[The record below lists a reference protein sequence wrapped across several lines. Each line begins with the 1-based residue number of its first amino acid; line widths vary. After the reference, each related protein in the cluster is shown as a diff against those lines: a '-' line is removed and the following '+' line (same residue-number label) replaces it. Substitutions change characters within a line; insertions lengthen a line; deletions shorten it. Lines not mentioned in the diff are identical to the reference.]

1 MVSPAHSFAR
11 ERGFLDDTY
20 ILGRVYLPSY
30 SQSLRACAVASLGR
44 MMVMKNLRRYP
55 RVYYE
60 LLFIGFSIFLGM
72 RLSGAFLPILAKDLD
87 PSGALVGYVVSA
99 WFLARVFIEL
109 PSGLI
114 SDRIGRRRLF
124 MVGIALSAVGS
135 LLCALAS
142 SIYFLI
148 VGRALWGFGAAL
160 FFSNNTAILLDLFEP
175 DQRGQAVGTFQ
186 GIEFIGSLIG
196 APIGALLAE
205 FTGYFF
211 VFYITFGMISF
222 SCLLTFVSKELKTI
236 GAAPGHD
243 APPKPSLVESLKSL
257 MQWGLFVVCVISFA
271 RMFVM
276 NGVMSTVFPLYLHET
291 VGFDVSLIGLV
302 TAARTGGFTLAT
314 ILSGHLSTRIGRKTT
329 ILLGLV
335 IEAICISAYTLID
348 SLGIFISLGF
358 VDGLGAGLVSVTLTI
373 LLSYLVKPEFRG
385 ISIGFFRTFM
395 DVGGIIGPVVFMDI
409 ATHITI
415 QAPFFGGTLVLFIM
429 AGLLFTMKQ

>member
-1 MVSPAHSFAR
+1 
-11 ERGFLDDTY
+11 
-20 ILGRVYLPSY
+20 
-30 SQSLRACAVASLGR
+30 

-257 MQWGLFVVCVISFA
+257 MQWGLFD
-271 RMFVM
+271 
-276 NGVMSTVFPLYLHET
+276 GVMSTVFPLYLHET

-335 IEAICISAYTLID
+335 IEAICISAYTLVD

-358 VDGLGAGLVSVTLTI
+358 VDGLGAGLVSALTI
-373 LLSYLVKPEFRG
+373 LLSYIVKPEFRG

>member
-1 MVSPAHSFAR
+1 MK
-11 ERGFLDDTY
+11 
-20 ILGRVYLPSY
+20 
-30 SQSLRACAVASLGR
+30 SLRT
-44 MMVMKNLRRYP
+44 YP
-55 RVYYE
+55 RIYYE

-124 MVGIALSAVGS
+124 MLGIGLSAVGS
-135 LLCALAS
+135 LMCALAS

-148 VGRALWGFGAAL
+148 AGRALWGFGAAL
-160 FFSNNTAILLDLFEP
+160 FFSNNTAMLIDLFDSE
-175 DQRGQAVGTFQ
+175 QRGRAVGTFQ

-211 VFYITFGMISF
+211 VFYITFGLISV
-222 SCLLTFVSKELKTI
+222 SCLLAFLSKELRVI
-236 GAAPGHD
+236 GKATETAATSR
-243 APPKPSLVESLKSL
+243 PSLGDSLKSL
-257 MQWGLFVVCVISFA
+257 MQWGLLVVCVISFT

-291 VGFDVSLIGLV
+291 LGFDVSIIGLV
-302 TAARTGGFTLAT
+302 TAARTGGFTAAT
-314 ILSGHLSTRIGRKTT
+314 ILSGYLSDRIGRKKT

-335 IEAICISAYTLID
+335 IEALCIYGYTVVDALGFIIP
-348 SLGIFISLGF
+348 LGII
-358 VDGLGAGLVSVTLTI
+358 DGLGAGLVSVTLTV
-373 LLSYLVKPEFRG
+373 LLSYIVKSEFRG
-385 ISIGFFRTFM
+385 ISIGLFRTFM
-395 DVGGIIGPVVFMDI
+395 DVGGIVGPIFFMALAESI
-409 ATHITI
+409 NTRTA
-415 QAPFFGGTLVLFIM
+415 FSGGTIMLLVM
-429 AGLLFTMKQ
+429 AVLLLTTKQERTE

>member
-257 MQWGLFVVCVISFA
+257 MQWGLFD
-271 RMFVM
+271 
-276 NGVMSTVFPLYLHET
+276 GVMSTVFPLYLHET

-335 IEAICISAYTLID
+335 IEAICISAYTLVD

-358 VDGLGAGLVSVTLTI
+358 VDGLGAGLVSALTI
-373 LLSYLVKPEFRG
+373 LLSYIVKPEFRG